1 LKIKQDGYQRVKI
14 GKQRHLNIKI
24 LNDPAGNFQSNF
36 EPKITKI
43 IQKHKMDNTPSP
55 KKTSYKKNLD
65 LSFTK
70 SDFFFEH
77 TQNHLFKLPME
88 KIDDAHETLENSPSQ
103 VVTESDRNKEL
114 SKSFSGTLGMFSD
127 DKELTHDELSDG
139 GEKDDNYNTF

>member
-1 LKIKQDGYQRVKI
+1 
-14 GKQRHLNIKI
+14 
-24 LNDPAGNFQSNF
+24 
-36 EPKITKI
+36 
-43 IQKHKMDNTPSP
+43 MDNTPSP

-77 TQNHLFKLPME
+77 TQNQLFKLPME